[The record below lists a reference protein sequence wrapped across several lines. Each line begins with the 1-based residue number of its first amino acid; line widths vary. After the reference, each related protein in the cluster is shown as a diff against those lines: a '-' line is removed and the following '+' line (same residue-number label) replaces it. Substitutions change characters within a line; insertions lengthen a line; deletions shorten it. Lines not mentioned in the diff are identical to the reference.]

1 MLPWILGFYLSIKFG
16 ELLVTEEINLL
27 FTSGKYSLLFWA
39 ELIIGV
45 IIPIVMFSIKKVRFN
60 RIATL
65 VGALLV
71 AAGIVMNRFDASWF
85 AVLPL
90 DNIHYSPSWMEIAIL
105 AGVFSGV
112 LLVYTLIANYF
123 PVFSE
128 TVCHDES
135 VSHNSQKTKLEQV
148 KATIGD

>member
-1 MLPWILGFYLSIKFG
+1 LGFYLSIKLG

-39 ELIIGV
+39 EMIIGV
-45 IIPIVMFSIKKVRFN
+45 IIPIVMFSIKKVRFK
-60 RIATL
+60 RTATL

-71 AAGIVMNRFDASWF
+71 TAGIVMNRFNASWF
-85 AVLPL
+85 AILPL

-123 PVFSE
+123 PVFAE
-128 TVCHDES
+128 TVCDDDR
-135 VSHNSQKTKLEQV
+135 VSKDGHKVKLEQI
-148 KATIGD
+148 KATLGD